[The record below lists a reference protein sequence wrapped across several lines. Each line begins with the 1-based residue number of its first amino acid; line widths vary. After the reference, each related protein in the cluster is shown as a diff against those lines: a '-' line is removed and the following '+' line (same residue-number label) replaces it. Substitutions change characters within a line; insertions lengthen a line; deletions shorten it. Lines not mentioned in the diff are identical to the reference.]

1 MKKTL
6 GILALTLLFGA
17 GTFATDVTVNT
28 VPDTLIRFADQA
40 IADGKVS
47 VDKFITVMQT
57 IHQQQK
63 TAVQSALSS

>member
-1 MKKTL
+1 MKKIL

-17 GTFATDVTVNT
+17 STFATDVTVST
-28 VPDTLIRFADQA
+28 VPETLIHYADQA

-47 VDKFITVMQT
+47 VDKFLTVMQT

-63 TAVQSALSS
+63 ATVQSALAS